1 MVPLDPYLFP
11 DPLQPGDRV
20 AVIAPSGAL
29 LSTESIQAGLARWQ
43 QQGFAVDCLPGYD
56 QAQGYLAGTDD
67 DRRAQLQAAL
77 TGSRYR
83 AIVCARGGYGAARLL
98 ENWDW
103 PLFATGRAGLLS
115 EAPAIAP
122 KWLVGFSD
130 ITALLW
136 SLARQGIGSLHG
148 PVLTTLAQEPDW
160 STQRLFDALARRPL
174 EPLSGTP
181 WRSGV
186 ATGRL
191 LPANLT
197 VATHLLNTRLQPALE
212 GMILAL
218 EDVGEAPYRLDRML
232 TQWRMNGALAAV
244 SGIALGRFSS
254 CDPPGDRPSF
264 SVTEVLRD
272 RLTDLGI
279 PLVADLPFGHEGVN
293 ATLPVGAIARLDGN
307 TGTLSIQES

>member
-1 MVPLDPYLFP
+1 MVSLDPYPFP

-20 AVIAPSGAL
+20 AVIAPSGPL
-29 LSTESIQAGLARWQ
+29 LSTASIQAGIVRWQ
-43 QQGFAVDCLPGYD
+43 QQGFGVDCLPGYD
-56 QAQGYLAGTDD
+56 QAQGYLAGADD

-77 TGSRYR
+77 TGSRYQ
-83 AIVCARGGYGAARLL
+83 AIACARGGYGATRLL
-98 ENWDW
+98 EAWDW
-103 PLFATGRAGLLS
+103 PLLATGRAIGLD
-115 EAPAIAP
+115 AAAIAP

-148 PVLTTLAQEPDW
+148 PVLTTLGQEPDW
-160 STQRLFDALARRPL
+160 SVQRLFDALARRPL
-174 EPLSGTP
+174 EPLTGTP
-181 WRSGV
+181 WRSGR

-197 VATHLLNTRLQPALE
+197 VATHLLNTRLQPSLTGA
-212 GMILAL
+212 ILAL

-244 SGIALGRFSS
+244 SGIALGRFSHCEPS
-254 CDPPGDRPSF
+254 SDRPSF

-272 RLTDLGI
+272 RLADLGI
-279 PLVADLPFGHEGVN
+279 PIVAELPFGHEGVN
-293 ATLPVGAIARLDGN
+293 ATLPVGAIAQLDGH
-307 TGTLSIQES
+307 TGTLSILEY